1 MKDQCKKIFALHL
14 RPDVS
19 IPCYNIIAAC
29 KLSCKISRIKDTLQ
43 KISQINLRFYYLTLQ
58 HYFFYARTA
67 YIRIKYSK
75 KGSFE
80 MSTYRQSRTSL
91 IFFKNIFLNKFF
103 LVSTLSSMGGVV
115 CSAIVSEKVKNR
127 KIARDSPANICW
139 SWRRLQHVFSV
150 TILRL
155 PRRLEDVLRRRLEDV
170 FKTSRKTSWRHLR
183 DIFKT
188 SWKTKNCYAQDVI
201 KTSWRHVLKTSWRH
215 VLKTSWR
222 RLEDISWRRL
232 QDVSEGNKI
241 FTGDICI

>member
-1 MKDQCKKIFALHL
+1 MKDQCKKIFVLHL

-58 HYFFYARTA
+58 HYFFYAHTA

-115 CSAIVSEKVKNR
+115 CSAIVSER
-127 KIARDSPANICW
+127 LKIGKSLGIP
-139 SWRRLQHVFSV
+139 QQTFVG
-150 TILRL
+150 
-155 PRRLEDVLRRRLEDV
+155 LEDV
-170 FKTSRKTSWRHLR
+170 FNTSSASQFYVFP
-183 DIFKT
+183 D
-188 SWKTKNCYAQDVI
+188 
-201 KTSWRHVLKTSWRH
+201 VLKTSYED
-215 VLKTSWR
+215 VLKTFSRPLAR
-222 RLEDISWRRL
+222 RLEDIFETSSRRL
-232 QDVSEGNKI
+232 GRRKI
-241 FTGDICI
+241 VTLKTSSRRLEDMS